1 MRNKDEV
8 EMAARILEGFPGPC
22 STLFLPMLPGTPL
35 PALMV
40 SEPTERRLS
49 LPFFSS
55 PSTWR
60 QLGVEGKD
68 RLWNQLD
75 LGLKPGAVT
84 VLLSGLQSCALSEP
98 WFPQLRKEDRNP

>member
-1 MRNKDEV
+1 
-8 EMAARILEGFPGPC
+8 
-22 STLFLPMLPGTPL
+22 MLPGAPL
-35 PALMV
+35 PALML
-40 SEPTERRLS
+40 SEPAERRLS

-60 QLGVEGKD
+60 QPGVEEKD

-84 VLLSGLQSCALSEP
+84 VLLSGLQSCDLSEP
-98 WFPQLRKEDRNP
+98 